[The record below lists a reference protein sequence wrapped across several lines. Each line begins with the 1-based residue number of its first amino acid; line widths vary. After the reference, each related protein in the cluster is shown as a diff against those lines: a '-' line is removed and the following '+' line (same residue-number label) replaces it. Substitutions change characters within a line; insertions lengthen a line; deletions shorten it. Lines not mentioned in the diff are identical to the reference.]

1 MLCCAFQCNWTQVN
15 AKIMFIKSNIVKKK
29 LWGTTAILNQHLSI
43 PILSQDEKKYFLYL
57 MLYFFSPLYIV
68 QSLYF
73 LWSSSLQW
81 HRLLPDVGW
90 EEARPTSFLP
100 LPGNWP
106 VWPCICIVSLF
117 CISQCICIVFV
128 LTPLALY
135 WNQNPSP
142 SSPLSSSL
150 LCTRSTP
157 GRCNTI
163 ALLLLQEGQMT
174 EWSSCFIGPQCKMI
188 LFEGTFE
195 ATCLCAILSLEGR
208 MSICIPVELFAV

>member
-1 MLCCAFQCNWTQVN
+1 M
-15 AKIMFIKSNIVKKK
+15 
-29 LWGTTAILNQHLSI
+29 WGTIAILNQHLSI

-57 MLYFFSPLYIV
+57 MLYFLASLYIV

-73 LWSSSLQW
+73 SWSSSLQW

-163 ALLLLQEGQMT
+163 FP
-174 EWSSCFIGPQCKMI
+174 CFIARRLKSKWPNGTPASSGPSAKWFCWKDQ
-188 LFEGTFE
+188 GAGRE

>member
-1 MLCCAFQCNWTQVN
+1 M
-15 AKIMFIKSNIVKKK
+15 
-29 LWGTTAILNQHLSI
+29 WGTIAILNQHLSI

-57 MLYFFSPLYIV
+57 MLYFLASLYIV

-73 LWSSSLQW
+73 SWSSSLQW

-163 ALLLLQEGQMT
+163 ALFYCKKAQKQMT
-174 EWSSCFIGPQCKMI
+174 EWSSCFIRPQCKIIM
-188 LFEGTFE
+188 LDGSGSREGGD
-195 ATCLCAILSLEGR
+195 LSLCHFVIRGKNVDLHSGR
-208 MSICIPVELFAV
+208 TFCRLMKFLK

>member
-1 MLCCAFQCNWTQVN
+1 
-15 AKIMFIKSNIVKKK
+15 MFIKSNIEKNCE
-29 LWGTTAILNQHLSI
+29 GQLSSWTNNC
-43 PILSQDEKKYFLYL
+43 LYWFFLK
-57 MLYFFSPLYIV
+57 MKGSNSCICCSISFHLYI
-68 QSLYF
+68 SFNLF
-73 LWSSSLQW
+73 LIFIIAVTPTVAWC
-81 HRLLPDVGW
+81 GW

-157 GRCNTI
+157 GRCNAI
-163 ALLLLQEGQMT
+163 FP
-174 EWSSCFIGPQCKMI
+174 CFIARRLKGKWPNGAYKAPVQNDFVGKI
-188 LFEGTFE
+188 REQG
-195 ATCLCAILSLEGR
+195 GR
-208 MSICIPVELFAV
+208 RPVFVPFCH